1 MVRSGVSQN
10 RTRVLEGPRSG
21 ASPETLALA
30 ESRGGTDAMLK
41 SSPKGRGIT
50 RQRSPQGPLVGTPLW
65 AQYFGVA
72 LGDRRSPDRRA
83 AAFGLPEPQTARKTG
98 SGEIRCTRRSERP
111 SPEGQIGAAQGGH
124 DGKVAP
130 GSVRDGPHPIASE
143 RIGAWCSG
151 GSRLPAETRARWP
164 AKQGGAWA

>member
-1 MVRSGVSQN
+1 
-10 RTRVLEGPRSG
+10 
-21 ASPETLALA
+21 PETLALA

-83 AAFGLPEPQTARKTG
+83 AAFGLPEPQTANKD
-98 SGEIRCTRRSERP
+98 SGC
-111 SPEGQIGAAQGGH
+111 
-124 DGKVAP
+124 
-130 GSVRDGPHPIASE
+130 
-143 RIGAWCSG
+143 
-151 GSRLPAETRARWP
+151 
-164 AKQGGAWA
+164 